1 METKELAPHVLKALF
16 ELQNDGTL
24 ANLQILTDRLRVRR
38 GDIRRVITALHRE
51 GYVDAVRM
59 RLTLRGLA
67 VGAAFAQSPLRPLR
81 RVSTRAAVEAA

>member
-1 METKELAPHVLKALF
+1 METKDLAPHVLKALF
-16 ELQNDGTL
+16 DLQSEGAL
-24 ANLQILTDRLRVRR
+24 VNLQTLTDLLRVRR

-51 GYVDAVRM
+51 GYVDAVHM

-81 RVSTRAAVEAA
+81 RVSSRASVQAA